1 MHRMTALVMTTLT
14 LAAVF
19 LLVVGVAG
27 CAKQSQADSVAAGPV
42 SGPAAASSGCP
53 LEKPG
58 AVCPAEATGTC
69 PMQSGFSAEH
79 PNCVESECGGDC
91 EVCPNDS
98 NECAACPNV
107 ESCTTCPEEQR
118 EAGKR
123 IKAEREA
130 KASAEGESLPAK
142 PGGS

>member
-1 MHRMTALVMTTLT
+1 MHRMTALVMTTLA
-14 LAAVF
+14 LAVVL
-19 LLVVGVAG
+19 LLVVGVVG
-27 CAKQSQADSVAAGPV
+27 CAKQSQADTVAAGPA

-58 AVCPAEATGTC
+58 AVCPAETAGTC
-69 PMQSGFSAEH
+69 PMHSGFSAAH

-98 NECAACPNV
+98 NECADCPDV
-107 ESCTTCPEEQR
+107 ESCTTCPGEQR

-123 IKAEREA
+123 IKARR
-130 KASAEGESLPAK
+130 KADAEAEGEFLPAQ